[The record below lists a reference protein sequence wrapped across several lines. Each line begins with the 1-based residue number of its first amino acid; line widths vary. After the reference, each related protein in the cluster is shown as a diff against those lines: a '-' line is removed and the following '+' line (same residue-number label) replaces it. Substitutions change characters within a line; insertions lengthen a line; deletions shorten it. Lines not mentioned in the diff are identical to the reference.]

1 MSPRIAAL
9 DLGGTH
15 VSAGVVDVERRTV
28 EEWTRIPL
36 RDAADRDEILLRVTE
51 IVSDVATNVDAV
63 GVAVPGPFDYAA
75 GVSWIQHKLVGL
87 YGVDLRGPLAAAL
100 ELDPGAIVFV
110 NDADAFVLG
119 EWWSGTARGTRRV
132 VGVTLGTGL
141 GSAFLADGAIVDTG
155 PDVPAAG
162 ELHRLQFR
170 GAPVERS
177 VSSAAL
183 VERYGEPRLDV
194 AEIAIRARGGDE
206 RAIAAFA
213 ELADALGEICR
224 PWLQRFAAACLVV
237 GGSIAGSW
245 ELLSPALHTALAD
258 VDGLERIVRASHID
272 ESALLG
278 AAYHVSR
285 HVERTGRSVALG
297 ANGRPTVPRRVRKLG
312 RARIARGVRPLHEL
326 SVQEAR
332 AAQAAEPHAPVLDS
346 YELDALDLR
355 GPVSI
360 RLYRPRSGAPHPVC
374 VWLAG
379 GGWVLDTVAAAEP
392 ACRRIAAETPCAVAV
407 VRYRLAPEH
416 RFPVP
421 LEDCLA
427 ATSWL
432 AERTGSLDLDA
443 GHLAIAGT
451 SAGANLAAA
460 VTLRARDDGRLQF
473 GLQVLVYPILLHRP
487 ADATGTADPAPDG
500 FFGALDVDWCW
511 SHYLERST
519 DGESPFAS
527 PLREPDLS
535 GLPRALV
542 VTAGLDPLCGEGAL
556 YEARLR
562 EAGIPSELIRFPEMP
577 HGFFSLA
584 GVLDEADEAQL
595 AVVRALQEVFH
606 SEP

>member
-1 MSPRIAAL
+1 MSLRIGAL
-9 DLGGTH
+9 DLGGSH
-15 VSAGVVDVERRTV
+15 LSAGVVDVERRTV

-36 RDAADRDEILLRVTE
+36 CDAGHRDELLERVTR
-51 IVSDVATNVDAV
+51 IASDVATNVDAV

-75 GVSWIQHKLVGL
+75 GVSWIGHKLAGL

-119 EWWSGTARGTRRV
+119 EWWAGAARDTRRA

-183 VERYGEPRLDV
+183 VERYGEPRFAV
-194 AEIAIRARGGDE
+194 AEIALRARGGDE

-224 PWLQRFAAACLVV
+224 PWLQRFAATSFVV
-237 GGSIAGSW
+237 GGSIARSW

-258 VDGLERIVRASHID
+258 VDGLERIVRATHID

-278 AAYHVSR
+278 GAYHVSR
-285 HVERTGRSVALG
+285 HIASTGQSLADR
-297 ANGRPTVPRRVRKLG
+297 ANGRATVPRRVRELA

-326 SVQEAR
+326 SVREAR
-332 AAQAAEPHAPVLDS
+332 AAQIAEPRVPAVDS
-346 YELDALDLR
+346 YELDTLELS
-355 GPVSI
+355 GPVPI
-360 RLYRPRSGAPHPVC
+360 RLYRPRSGPPHPLC
-374 VWLAG
+374 VWFAG

-392 ACRRIAAETPCAVAV
+392 ACRRLAAETPCALAV

-416 RFPVP
+416 RFPIP
-421 LEDCLA
+421 LDDCLT

-432 AERTGSLDLDA
+432 VENAPGLDLDPDR
-443 GHLAIAGT
+443 LAIGGT
-451 SAGANLAAA
+451 SAGGNLAAA
-460 VTLRARDDGRLQF
+460 VTLRARNEGRLRF

-487 ADATGTADPAPDG
+487 ADATGMVDPTPDG
-500 FFGALDVDWCW
+500 FFGRPDVDWCW

-542 VTAGLDPLCGEGAL
+542 VTAGLDPLSEEGAL

-562 EAGIPSELIRFPEMP
+562 EAGVPAELIRFAEMP

-584 GVLDEADEAQL
+584 GVLDEAEEAQR
-595 AVVRALQEVFH
+595 AVVRALQEVFR